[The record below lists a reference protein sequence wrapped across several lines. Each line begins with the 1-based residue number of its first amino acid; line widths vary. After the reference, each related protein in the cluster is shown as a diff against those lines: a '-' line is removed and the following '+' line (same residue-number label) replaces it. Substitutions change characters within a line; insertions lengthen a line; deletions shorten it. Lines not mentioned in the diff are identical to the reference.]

1 MKKLIKLIILIII
14 SLSVYFIY
22 YKTNNSKYIITSI
35 GDKLSMGINSFG
47 VKEKSYIDYYK
58 EYLEQEKQQVIVN
71 KKYTSKTQSIK
82 QTVLQ
87 LKNMP
92 EFKRTISDSN
102 LIIITLG
109 YNDILYDL
117 SIEEKYNSNS
127 VNKIVE
133 NTITSYNELIKEIKK
148 YYHNDIYVIGYYK
161 TKKDNEY
168 INEAIIQLNKYLK
181 ENKDIVYINTY
192 DLFNNDKDLR
202 SNPDSYYPNN
212 KGYKQISEKI
222 ISKSLEIL

>member
-1 MKKLIKLIILIII
+1 
-14 SLSVYFIY
+14 
-22 YKTNNSKYIITSI
+22 
-35 GDKLSMGINSFG
+35 MGINSFG

>member
-168 INEAIIQLNKYLK
+168 INEAIIQLNK
-181 ENKDIVYINTY
+181 
-192 DLFNNDKDLR
+192 
-202 SNPDSYYPNN
+202 
-212 KGYKQISEKI
+212 
-222 ISKSLEIL
+222 